1 MIPCLSVVQVTFQSV
16 LARALVSEDGETEEQ
31 APGFKGAFMHG
42 VARIAPDVEEHKG
55 ERWLLPSVFF
65 FSVLKILVITPK
77 GIWCCCTNS
86 LP

>member
-1 MIPCLSVVQVTFQSV
+1 MVGLARLVDAAHRMHMYVRSIYPLFCVLTAVRVQVTFQSV

-55 ERWLLPSVFF
+55 KRSC
-65 FSVLKILVITPK
+65 
-77 GIWCCCTNS
+77 GRY
-86 LP
+86 